1 MSDAVGQEGLYHP
14 IVMEAIA
21 ERGETYKSCV
31 APLDASR
38 FAPALPHIAICD
50 FFLTIV
56 SHYAMFGGEG
66 NRIYF
71 RRRPSMAQTCRYYA
85 RRSTSN

>member
-31 APLDASR
+31 ALLHASR
-38 FAPALPHIAICD
+38 FAPAPAHRNMR
-50 FFLTIV
+50 FF
-56 SHYAMFGGEG
+56 S
-66 NRIYF
+66 
-71 RRRPSMAQTCRYYA
+71 
-85 RRSTSN
+85 